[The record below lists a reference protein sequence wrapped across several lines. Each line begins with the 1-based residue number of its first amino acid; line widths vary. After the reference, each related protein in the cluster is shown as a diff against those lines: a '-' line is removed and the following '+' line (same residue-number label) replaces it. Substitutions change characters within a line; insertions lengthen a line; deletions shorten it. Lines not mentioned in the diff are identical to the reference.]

1 MLGGGAAR
9 ALTNAFPQGLFET
22 LPPARFRLAGGFACG
37 AAGCRD
43 GQKLT
48 ASRTG
53 IYNFRKN
60 NIYFEPNTALIFEDI
75 YDISPKYLS
84 LKFPDT

>member
-22 LPPARFRLAGGFACG
+22 LPPARFRLAGVFACG
-37 AAGCRD
+37 AAGCR
-43 GQKLT
+43 
-48 ASRTG
+48 AG